1 MIQGTI
7 FLCLYSV
14 SKEIFFF
21 FLYLNIYIN
30 LKMKKWKIL
39 YSLYIINNISKKN
52 GHQATLFIDTEYN

>member
-39 YSLYIINNISKKN
+39 YSLYIKKN